1 MPPTRSVAPG
11 HGDTAR
17 RNPHM
22 LRSFSFFQN
31 TAMDRASPHPRLQA
45 LVFMGVSGC
54 GKSSAARACADAL
67 GWPMLEG
74 DSYHSPAN
82 VAKMH
87 AGTALTDADRSGW
100 LDRLAGLLADAAAPG
115 LVLTCS
121 ALRKR
126 YRDQLRRAQPQL
138 GFVFLHL
145 DEKEALARVQMR
157 PGHFF
162 SPALVADQF
171 ATLESPEGEANVL
184 TVDATASI
192 AEIVA
197 QTVGWLGAT

>member
-1 MPPTRSVAPG
+1 
-11 HGDTAR
+11 
-17 RNPHM
+17 
-22 LRSFSFFQN
+22 
-31 TAMDRASPHPRLQA
+31 MDRDRPHPRLSA

-54 GKSSAARACADAL
+54 GKSTVARACADAL

-74 DSYHSPAN
+74 DSYHSPAS

-87 AGTALTDADRSGW
+87 AGTALTDEDRSGW
-100 LDRLAGLLADAAAPG
+100 LDRLAALLADAAAPDAAERTAG

-126 YRDQLRRAQPQL
+126 YRDRLRRAQPRL
-138 GFVFLHL
+138 GCVFLQL
-145 DEKEALARVQMR
+145 DQGEALARVRSR

-171 ATLESPEGEANVL
+171 ATLESPEGEENVL
-184 TVDATASI
+184 TVDATASSGDL
-192 AEIVA
+192 VA
-197 QTVGWLGAT
+197 QTVAWLGGAR

>member
-1 MPPTRSVAPG
+1 MERDS
-11 HGDTAR
+11 
-17 RNPHM
+17 
-22 LRSFSFFQN
+22 L
-31 TAMDRASPHPRLQA
+31 HPRLPA

-54 GKSSAARACADAL
+54 GKSTAAKACADAL

-74 DSYHSPAN
+74 DSYHSPAS

-87 AGTALTDADRSGW
+87 AGTALTDEDRSGW
-100 LDRLAGLLADAAAPG
+100 LDRLAALLADAAAPDAATRTEG
-115 LVLTCS
+115 VILTCS

-126 YRDQLRRAQPQL
+126 YRDRLRQAQPQL
-138 GFVFLHL
+138 GFVFLQL
-145 DEKEALARVQMR
+145 SQDEALERVQSR

-184 TVDATASI
+184 TVDATAPVGDL
-192 AEIVA
+192 VA
-197 QTVGWLGAT
+197 QTVAWLGGAK